1 MQIIKGFARWRLFK
15 FARPAMLVVVSL
27 FLFAN
32 VLCPAVRVMALEVP
46 AYQGYVNDYANI
58 ISPAMESKLNNALRS
73 FDLSDSTQ
81 VAILTIPTL
90 DGDDLA
96 DFSIRTA
103 AKWKIGQ
110 KNKDNGVLLLVA
122 QKERKIRIEV
132 GRGLEPVLTDLLS
145 GRIVDN
151 IISPYFKQGRFDD
164 GFAAGA
170 GAIIKA
176 TRGEFKGDAIA
187 YGRGASHFGR
197 QRRAEPS
204 PLFKFLFF
212 GLALTAFLGSNSRKL
227 GLLAGG
233 VLFPLAFIFGL
244 LPVGALFLLILIP
257 VGAFG
262 GWLLPLFLA
271 GMFRGGGY
279 YGGMGGFGG
288 GGMGGGGFSGFGG
301 GGFGGGGASGGW

>member
-1 MQIIKGFARWRLFK
+1 MGQRLFK
-15 FARPAMLVVVSL
+15 FVVVVLL
-27 FLFAN
+27 FVN
-32 VLCPAVRVMALEVP
+32 VLSTVSLVMALEVP
-46 AYQGYVNDYANI
+46 AYHGYVNDYANI

-110 KNKDNGVLLLVA
+110 KGKDNGVLLLVA
-122 QKERKIRIEV
+122 KKEHKIRIEV

-151 IISPYFKQGRFDD
+151 VISPYFKKGRFDD
-164 GFAAGA
+164 GFAAGT
-170 GAIIKA
+170 GAIIQA
-176 TRGEFKGDAIA
+176 TRGEFKGDAI
-187 YGRGASHFGR
+187 RHLGR

-212 GLALTAFLGSNSRKL
+212 GLVLTAFLGSNSRKL

-233 VLFPLAFIFGL
+233 IIFPLAFILGL
-244 LPVGALFLLILIP
+244 LPVGALFLLFLIP

-288 GGMGGGGFSGFGG
+288 GGMGGGGFGGFGG